1 MFRRCAKTVA
11 KTVAC
16 TYSFYSAGV
25 FVLGFCPIVVH
36 ARIVNNPRFRSLNT
50 QQKSCKAVALV
61 PRVLCI
67 SGHDPSGGAGV
78 QADIEVCAAI
88 GVRAVGL
95 VSCLT
100 AQDTRNVQQV
110 YPTPLVQ
117 LQAMARCLLADI
129 EVDAVKVGL
138 LGDPAQIPWLL
149 ELLLSFG
156 KPVVLDPILRAG
168 GGKLLMTD
176 HSAAQMR
183 NQLFS
188 AVSVLT
194 PNADEARQLTGCESV
209 RDAGV
214 RLLVDGAQAVLVT
227 GGDEDS
233 AGVVNW
239 WFEPGAAPERF
250 EFFRIPHRFH
260 GAGCTLAAAI
270 AARLALGHPP
280 REAVVLAQQFTHAA
294 LAAADAIG
302 GGRRLPRRFGLGPA
316 AAPPSTP

>member
-1 MFRRCAKTVA
+1 MAD
-11 KTVAC
+11 
-16 TYSFYSAGV
+16 
-25 FVLGFCPIVVH
+25 
-36 ARIVNNPRFRSLNT
+36 
-50 QQKSCKAVALV
+50 ALV

-78 QADIEVCAAI
+78 QADIEVCAAH
-88 GVRAVGL
+88 GVRALSL

-110 YPTPLVQ
+110 CPTPIEQ
-117 LQAMARCLLADI
+117 LQVMAKCLLADVS
-129 EVDAVKVGL
+129 VDVVKVGL
-138 LGDPAQIPWLL
+138 LGDAAQIPWLL
-149 ELLLSFG
+149 GLLQTLG

-168 GGKLLMTD
+168 GGRLLMTD
-176 HSAAQMR
+176 RSAAQMR

-194 PNADEARQLTGCESV
+194 PNADEARQLTGCDSV
-209 RDAGV
+209 RDAGA
-214 RLLVDGAQAVLVT
+214 RLLADGARAVLVT

-239 WFEPGAAPERF
+239 WFQSGVAPERF
-250 EFFRIPHRFH
+250 EFVRVPHRFH

-270 AARLALGHPP
+270 AARLALDHPP
-280 REAVVLAQQFTHAA
+280 RDAVVLAQQFTHAA

-302 GGRRLPRRFGLGPA
+302 GGRKLPRRFGLGPA
-316 AAPPSTP
+316 AAPPSTPC